1 MNAHAKGPDGVDP
14 ASLRVLICD
23 DLSPRAAEVF
33 GEHGIDPE
41 VRTGMSED
49 ELVAAVPGA
58 HALIVRSAT
67 KVTRRVIEAADDLV
81 VVGRAGVGVDNVD
94 CVAATERGVVVMNTP
109 TGNTTTT
116 GELAIALMVALA
128 RHVPRADRD
137 VRAGVWKKKHL
148 TGVQLT
154 DKRLGVVG
162 LGRIGRVVAERG
174 VGLGMR
180 VVAHDPYLAAA
191 DASPVPGVELADL
204 DEVLTTSDFV
214 TLHVPLLDTTRNL
227 ISAERIAAMKP
238 GARLINAAR
247 GGLVDEAAVAA
258 ALDRGHLAGAAFD
271 VLAEEPPPADHPL
284 IGRDDVIVTP
294 HIGASSSEAQVKVA
308 VDIADQVARLLLEG
322 RADNAVNAP
331 AVDAADLAFLAPYL
345 GLADR
350 MGRYLAQRLSG
361 PVRKLEVTYEGELA
375 ARDTRPLALSL
386 LSGLLSVGT
395 DRGVNFVNAPAR
407 AEERGLRLLE
417 GREAD
422 AGAFQCLIKV
432 RASTQGGAESH
443 LVAGTVFG
451 RRPRFVRI
459 DDLHVDLG
467 PEGHVLVTA
476 HDDVPGVVGRLG
488 MRLAESGVNIRRIEL
503 GKPAR
508 SVGDPERPAQGF
520 LLIDR
525 EPDDDLMADLRAF
538 DFIRELLVNRCGCFD
553 EGRLVGRVHRDARIF
568 DHFQQA
574 RLQLCGLFIGE
585 VLRLVCTIC
594 QPRLN
599 LGVKLVVLLL

>member
-1 MNAHAKGPDGVDP
+1 MNARPEGPDGIDP

-23 DLSPRAAEVF
+23 DLSPRAVEVF
-33 GEHGIDPE
+33 GEYGIEPE
-41 VRTGMSED
+41 VRVGMSED

-67 KVTRRVIEAADDLV
+67 KVTRRVIEAADRLA

-128 RHVPRADRD
+128 RHIPRADRD
-137 VRAGVWKKKHL
+137 VRGGAWKKKHL

-154 DKRLGVVG
+154 DKRLGVIG

-174 VGLGMR
+174 VGLGMH
-180 VVAHDPYLAAA
+180 VQAYDPYLASAET
-191 DASPVPGVELADL
+191 SPVKGVELVEL
-204 DEVLTTSDFV
+204 DELIATSDFV
-214 TLHVPLLDTTRNL
+214 TLHVPLMDSTRGL
-227 ISAERIAAMKP
+227 LSAERIAAMKP

-247 GGLVDEAAVAA
+247 GGLVDEAAVAR
-258 ALDRGHLAGAAFD
+258 ALDSGHLAGAAFD
-271 VLAEEPPPADHPL
+271 VLAEEPPQADHPL

-308 VDIADQVARLLLEG
+308 VDIAHQAARLLLEG

-345 GLADR
+345 GLAER
-350 MGRYLAQRLSG
+350 MGRYMAQRLSE
-361 PVRKLEVTYEGELA
+361 PVRKLEVTYEGELSE
-375 ARDTRPLALSL
+375 RDIRPLSLAL

-395 DRGVNFVNAPAR
+395 DRGVNFVNAPAL

-417 GREAD
+417 GRESD
-422 AGAFQCLIKV
+422 AGAFQCLVKV
-432 RASTQGGAESH
+432 RASTKGGTDSH
-443 LVAGTVFG
+443 VVAGTVFG

-459 DDLHVDLG
+459 EDLHVDLA
-467 PEGHVLVTA
+467 PEGHVLVTT

-488 MRLAESGVNIRRIEL
+488 NLLGEDGTNIHRIEL
-503 GKPAR
+503 GKPRR
-508 SVGDPERPAQGF
+508 SAGDPEAPAHGF
-520 LLIDR
+520 LQLDR
-525 EPDDDLMADLRAF
+525 EPSEGCLEALRSL
-538 DFIRELLVNRCGCFD
+538 DFIREA
-553 EGRLVGRVHRDARIF
+553 RVVH
-568 DHFQQA
+568 
-574 RLQLCGLFIGE
+574 
-585 VLRLVCTIC
+585 
-594 QPRLN
+594 
-599 LGVKLVVLLL
+599 LGPHIEPGH

>member
-1 MNAHAKGPDGVDP
+1 MNARPQSPDGGDP

-23 DLSPRAAEVF
+23 DLSPRAVEVF
-33 GEHGIDPE
+33 GEHGITPE
-41 VRTGMSED
+41 LCVGLTED
-49 ELVAAVPGA
+49 ELVDVVPGA

-67 KVTRRVIEAADDLV
+67 KVTRRVLEAADGLV

-94 CVAATERGVVVMNTP
+94 CAAATERGVVVMNTP

-128 RHVPRADRD
+128 RHLPRADRD
-137 VRAGVWKKKHL
+137 VRGGAWAKKHL

-180 VVAHDPYLAAA
+180 VQAYDPYLASAE
-191 DASPVPGVELADL
+191 ASPVAGVELVDL
-204 DEVLTTSDFV
+204 DELLATSDFV
-214 TLHVPLLDTTRNL
+214 TLHVPLLESTRDL

-258 ALDRGHLAGAAFD
+258 ALDSGHLAGAAFD
-271 VLAEEPPPADHPL
+271 VLAQEPPPADHPL
-284 IGRDDVIVTP
+284 VGRDDVIVTP

-308 VDIADQVARLLLEG
+308 VDIAHQVARLLLEG

-331 AVDAADLAFLAPYL
+331 AVAAADLAFLAPYL
-345 GLADR
+345 GLAER
-350 MGRYLAQRLSG
+350 MGSYLAQRVDG

-375 ARDTRPLALSL
+375 DRDTRPLSLAL
-386 LSGLLSVGT
+386 LSGLLGHGT
-395 DRGVNFVNAPAR
+395 AGAVNFVNAPAL

-422 AGAFQCLIKV
+422 AGAYQCLVKV
-432 RASTQGGAESH
+432 RASTRGGGASH

-451 RRPRFVRI
+451 RRPRFVRV
-459 DDLHVDLG
+459 DDLHLDLA
-467 PEGHVLVTA
+467 PEGHVLLTH

-488 MRLAESGVNIRRIEL
+488 TLLAEAGVNIQRIDL
-503 GKPAR
+503 GKAR
-508 SVGDPERPAQGF
+508 PRPDEPEPGALGF
-520 LLIDR
+520 LKLERD
-525 EPDDDLMADLRAF
+525 PGG
-538 DFIRELLVNRCGCFD
+538 ELL
-553 EGRLVGRVHRDARIF
+553 GRLGDLDFMREVRV
-568 DHFQQA
+568 
-574 RLQLCGLFIGE
+574 
-585 VLRLVCTIC
+585 V
-594 QPRLN
+594 P
-599 LGVKLVVLLL
+599 LGTELDPATASPA